1 MKNEL
6 TRCWM
11 RWILE
16 LLILYWATNVL
27 ILQFAGNTRQV
38 ELQSACSL
46 MLVALSVLDLLLP
59 RHYMMSYTHTHT
71 HCTLKSPLSMMSMI
85 LYCWLM
91 SFSSTRFLS
100 AFSWSFLLV
109 SNSRLSDRRRSGGQ
123 TLSTS
128 RETHPWRCLS
138 STLSDLHTHTQT
150 SADSIWRQL
159 CTPSAEGYRSPGWSR
174 VSVGACRSLPSWVR
188 QRRAPGPLHPHSA
201 WSAGGGREAL
211 FWKQGWWAIR
221 HCSTAEYCHTVAW
234 LDPFSLPD
242 SLRFHMEPA
251 NTAFFSIHSFFSFQ
265 SY

>member
-1 MKNEL
+1 MKSEL

-138 STLSDLHTHTQT
+138 STLSDLRTHTQT

-174 VSVGACRSLPSWVR
+174 VSVGVCRSPPSWVR

>member
-1 MKNEL
+1 MKSEL

-138 STLSDLHTHTQT
+138 STLSDLHTHTH
-150 SADSIWRQL
+150 RH
-159 CTPSAEGYRSPGWSR
+159 
-174 VSVGACRSLPSWVR
+174 
-188 QRRAPGPLHPHSA
+188 QR
-201 WSAGGGREAL
+201 
-211 FWKQGWWAIR
+211 
-221 HCSTAEYCHTVAW
+221 
-234 LDPFSLPD
+234 
-242 SLRFHMEPA
+242 
-251 NTAFFSIHSFFSFQ
+251 TAFGGSSARRQQKDTDLQVGVVSRSVCVGVCRAECGSGERQDHCTHTPHGQQGVAERHSSENRDDEPSDIVPQQNIVTQ
-265 SY
+265 SPD